1 MKSIAVIYKSKYG
14 TTKRYAEWI
23 AQELNATLME
33 GSQVKPS
40 QLQSYDVVI
49 YGGGLYA
56 SGILG
61 LKLVTENP
69 CKRLIVFTVGLARP
83 EITDYS
89 SILKKNFPPEL
100 LEKTKMFHLRGGIDY
115 QKLNLIHKGMM
126 AMMKKMV
133 TQSAGKEASGDEQ
146 AFLETYGRKVDFTD
160 KKTIEPILAF
170 VRGIIE

>member
-1 MKSIAVIYKSKYG
+1 MNNIAIIYKSKYG

-33 GSQVKPS
+33 ASQVKPS
-40 QLQSYDVVI
+40 QLQSYDIVI

-61 LKLVTENP
+61 LKLVTENS
-69 CKRLIVFTVGLARP
+69 CKRLVVFTVGLAKP

-89 SILKKNFPPEL
+89 SILEKNLPPEL
-100 LEKTKMFHLRGGIDY
+100 LEKTKVFHLRGGIDY
-115 QKLNLIHKGMM
+115 QNLSIVHKVLM

-133 TQSAGKEASGDEQ
+133 TKNAGKEVSGEEQ
-146 AFLETYGRKVDFTD
+146 AFLETYGGKVDFTD
-160 KKTIEPILAF
+160 KKSIEPILVF
-170 VRGIIE
+170 VKGMTE